1 MSARPARPEDGV
13 AWVTG
18 ASAGIGRAVAEE
30 LSRRGWTVA
39 ISARRAAELEAM
51 EAANP
56 RFIAAPCD
64 ITDAESIEAALAA
77 IEARGRPVALAV
89 LNAGTYVPTEIER
102 FDAAAWRRQVEVNL
116 NGTAQCLA
124 ALLARMLARASGQI
138 GIVASV
144 AGYRGLPRAG
154 AYGATKAALINLAE
168 SLRLE
173 LAPRGILV
181 NLVNPGFVRTPL
193 TDRNDFPM
201 PFLMEVEPAARRLV
215 DGLESGRFETTFPR
229 RFTWMLKLLR
239 ILPYALYFRLAART
253 VRR

>member
-1 MSARPARPEDGV
+1 MTARPARPEDGI

-30 LSRRGWTVA
+30 LARRGWTVA

-51 EAANP
+51 AAANP

-64 ITDAESIEAALAA
+64 ISDAASVDAAVTA
-77 IEARGRPVALAV
+77 IEARRPIALAV
-89 LNAGTYVPTEIER
+89 LNAGTYVPTEITA
-102 FDAAAWRRQVEVNL
+102 FDLAAWRQQIEVNL
-116 NGTAQCLA
+116 NGTAACLA
-124 ALLARMLARASGQI
+124 ALLPRLLGRRAGQV

-144 AGYRGLPRAG
+144 SGYRGLPRAG

-173 LAPRGILV
+173 LAPRGICV
-181 NLVNPGFVRTPL
+181 SLVNPGFIRTPL

-201 PFLMEVEPAARRLV
+201 PFLMEVEPAATRLV
-215 DGLESGRFETTFPR
+215 DGLASGRFETTFPK
-229 RFTWMLKLLR
+229 RFTWLLKLLR
-239 ILPYALYFRLAART
+239 IVPYALYFRITAGT
-253 VRR
+253 VRK

>member
-30 LSRRGWTVA
+30 FSRRGWTVA
-39 ISARRAAELEAM
+39 ISARRADELLAM

-89 LNAGTYVPTEIER
+89 LNAGTYVPTEIEQ

-181 NLVNPGFVRTPL
+181 SLVNPGFVRTPL

-239 ILPYALYFRLAART
+239 MLPYALYFRLAART